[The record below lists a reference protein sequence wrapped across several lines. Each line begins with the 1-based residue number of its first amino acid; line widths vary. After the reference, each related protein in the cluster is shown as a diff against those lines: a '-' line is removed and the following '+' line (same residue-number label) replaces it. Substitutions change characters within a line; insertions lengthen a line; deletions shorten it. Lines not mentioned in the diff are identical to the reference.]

1 MRMSITDRVHSFYA
15 ADSCEPLVLRT
26 LLFLDYDPVFPGWP
40 PEEPAEAE
48 RKNPQ
53 RGGVI
58 CASDNSDNHNPRS
71 SSRAWA
77 SATD

>member
-15 ADSCEPLVLRT
+15 ADSCEPLALRT

-40 PEEPAEAE
+40 PGERAEAE
-48 RKNPQ
+48 LTNSK
-53 RGGVI
+53 RGGAT
-58 CASDNSDNHNPRS
+58 CARDSSDNDSPRS

-77 SATD
+77 GATN